1 MEEVLFALQQAH
13 GAQGNEVSNWVVLSM
28 LAVGVAVAGALVMY
42 REHVRV
48 HARSAL
54 VFLDEVRVEIK
65 KVTWPDREQ
74 LKNATLVIMAFV
86 AIVALLIGIL
96 DIALQFLVVTLP
108 GRLS

>member
-1 MEEVLFALQQAH
+1 M
-13 GAQGNEVSNWVVLSM
+13 SNWVVLSM

-54 VFLDEVRVEIK
+54 VFLDEVRGEIK
-65 KVTWPDREQ
+65 KVTWPDRLQ
-74 LKNATLVIMAFV
+74 LKNATLVILAFV